1 MPKKEKK
8 DAQKQASGMPA
19 KGGEQVKKEFSR
31 EAFWHST
38 SHVMADAVKRLF
50 PGVKLAIGPAIEEG
64 FYYDFDRKSPFSEDE
79 LRKIE
84 AEMQKIINENL
95 KFVHAEKDRKEAEK
109 LLKGEPY
116 KLEMLN
122 ELKDKK
128 ISFYQHGNFI
138 DMCAGPHI
146 DYTKRIK
153 AFKLLQTSTAYW
165 RGDSKRPILQ
175 RIYGISFGSKDELS
189 NFLKM
194 REEAEKRDHAKL
206 GRELD
211 LFITHPA
218 VGKGLPLFTPK
229 GATIKRILQR
239 WIEDEEIKRGYQY
252 TSTPSISKT
261 DLYKISGHLE
271 HYKDKM
277 FVFTGHEKDQLAL
290 RPMTC
295 PFQFLIYNSKQRSYK
310 DLPIRYA
317 ETSPL
322 FRYEKSGELH
332 GLIRIWQFT
341 LADAHIICTPKQLE
355 EEFEG
360 VLDLIEY
367 IMKTL
372 GLTEYYYRF
381 SKWNP
386 KDKEKYIDNPK
397 AWGESQGILK
407 KILDKNKLKYEE
419 IEGDAAFYG
428 PKLDIQMKNVY
439 GKEDTIFTIQIDFAL
454 PERFDM
460 AYIDEKNNR
469 VRPMVIHRSSIG
481 AYERTMAL
489 LIEKYAGAFPTW
501 LAPVQVK
508 VLNLTDDNIKY
519 AEKVTGML
527 KEGGIR
533 VEIDFKPETIQNKIR
548 NAVLEKVPYTL
559 VIGKKEE
566 DAGTVA
572 VRTRD
577 GKVKY
582 GVKKEDFLKQI
593 SEEMEKKTIN

>member
-1 MPKKEKK
+1 M
-8 DAQKQASGMPA
+8 
-19 KGGEQVKKEFSR
+19 VKKESKKTAKAENKAETSAPKVFSK
-31 EAFWHST
+31 EQLWHST
-38 SHVMADAVKRLF
+38 SHIMADAVKRLW
-50 PGVKLAIGPAIEEG
+50 PEVKLAIGPAIEDG
-64 FYYDFDRKSPFSEDE
+64 FYYDFDKKTAFTEED
-79 LRKIE
+79 LLKIE
-84 AEMQKIINENL
+84 TTMKKIIDENL
-95 KFVHAEKDRKEAEK
+95 KFIHTEKDRREAEK
-109 LLKGEPY
+109 VLKGEPY
-116 KLEMLN
+116 KLELLN

-128 ISFYQHGNFI
+128 ISFYQHGSFI

-146 DYTKRIK
+146 DYSKRIK
-153 AFKLLQTSTAYW
+153 AFKLLSTSTAYW

-175 RIYGISFGSKDELS
+175 RIYGISFASKPELEA
-189 NFLKM
+189 FLKM

-229 GATIKRILQR
+229 GATVKRILQR

-252 TSTPSISKT
+252 TSTPVISKT
-261 DLYKISGHLE
+261 DIYKISGHLE

-277 FVFTGHEKDQLAL
+277 FMFTGHEKDELAL

-295 PFQFLIYNSKQRSYK
+295 PFQFLIFNSKQRSYK
-310 DLPIRYA
+310 DLPLKYA

-341 LADAHIICTPKQLE
+341 LTDAHIICAPSQLE
-355 EEFEG
+355 KEFED
-360 VLDLIEY
+360 VLDLIGH

-372 GLTEYYYRF
+372 GLTEYWYRF
-381 SKWNP
+381 SKWDP
-386 KDKEKYIDNPK
+386 KNKEKYIDNPK
-397 AWGESQGILK
+397 AWDSSQKMLK

-419 IEGDAAFYG
+419 VEGDAAFYG

-439 GKEDTIFTIQIDFAL
+439 GKEDTVFTIQIDFAL

-460 AYIDEKNNR
+460 KYTDENNNQ

-481 AYERTMAL
+481 CYERTMAM

-508 VLNLTDDNIKY
+508 VLNMSDDNMKY
-519 AEKVTGML
+519 TEKIVGML
-527 KEGGIR
+527 KEKGIR
-533 VEIDFKPETIQNKIR
+533 VETDYKAETIQNKVRI
-548 NAVLEKVPYTL
+548 AQLEKVPYML

-566 DAGTVA
+566 EAKTIA
-572 VRTRD
+572 VRTRE

-582 GVKKEDFLKQI
+582 GVKAEDFIEQML
-593 SEEMEKKTIN
+593 EEIEKKANS

>member
-1 MPKKEKK
+1 MPKK
-8 DAQKQASGMPA
+8 D
-19 KGGEQVKKEFSR
+19 VKKAEVKEEKHSQNQVTKAFSK
-31 EAFWHST
+31 EALWHST
-38 SHVMADAVKRLF
+38 SHIMADAVKRLR
-50 PGVKLAIGPAIEEG
+50 PDAKLAIGPAIEGG
-64 FYYDFDRKSPFSEDE
+64 FYYDFDTKPFSEED
-79 LRKIE
+79 LKNIE
-84 AEMQKIINENL
+84 KEMQRIIDENL
-95 KFVHAEKDRKEAEK
+95 KFIHTEKDKKEAEK

-116 KLEMLN
+116 KLEMLK
-122 ELKDKK
+122 ELPEKK
-128 ISFYQHGNFI
+128 ISFYEHGKFM

-153 AFKLLQTSTAYW
+153 AFKLTQTSTAYW
-165 RGDSKRPILQ
+165 RGDSKRQILQ
-175 RIYGISFGSKDELS
+175 RIYGISFTSKDELS

-194 REEAEKRDHAKL
+194 REDAEKRDHAKL

-229 GATIKRILQR
+229 GATIKRVLQR
-239 WIEDEEIKRGYQY
+239 WVEDEEIKRGYQY

-271 HYKDKM
+271 LYKDKM

-295 PFQFLIYNSKQRSYK
+295 PFQFLIYNSRQRSYR
-310 DLPIRYA
+310 DLPIKYA
-317 ETSPL
+317 ETSDL

-341 LADAHIICTPKQLE
+341 LADAHIICAPKQLE

-381 SKWNP
+381 SKWDP
-386 KDKEKYIDNPK
+386 KNKEKYIDNPK
-397 AWGESQGILK
+397 AWDDSQIMLK
-407 KILDKNKLKYEE
+407 KMLDKNKLKYEE
-419 IEGDAAFYG
+419 VEGDAAFYG

-439 GKEDTIFTIQIDFAL
+439 GKEDTMFTIQIDFAL
-454 PERFDM
+454 PERFNM
-460 AYIDEKNNR
+460 TYIDENNKSL
-469 VRPMVIHRSSIG
+469 RPMVIHRSSIG
-481 AYERTMAL
+481 CYERTMAM

-508 VLNLTDDNIKY
+508 VMNLTDDNIIY
-519 AEKVTGML
+519 AEKVVNLL
-527 KEGGIR
+527 KEKGIR
-533 VEIDFKPETIQNKIR
+533 VETDFKPETIQNKVR
-548 NAVLEKVPYTL
+548 NSQLEKVPYML

-582 GVKKEDFLKQI
+582 GVKTEDFVKQI
-593 SEEMEKKTIN
+593 SEEIEKKVNS

>member
-1 MPKKEKK
+1 M
-8 DAQKQASGMPA
+8 
-19 KGGEQVKKEFSR
+19 VKKEVKVVKKKSKEAKPEVQNAPKVFSK
-31 EAFWHST
+31 EQLWHST
-38 SHVMADAVKRLF
+38 SHIMADAVKRIW
-50 PGVKLAIGPAIEEG
+50 PDVKLAIGPAIEDG
-64 FYYDFDRKSPFSEDE
+64 FYYDFDKKTAFTEDD
-79 LRKIE
+79 LRKTE
-84 AEMQKIINENL
+84 NEMQKIIDSNL
-95 KFVHAEKDRKEAEK
+95 KFIRSETDKKQAGK

-116 KLEMLN
+116 KLELLN
-122 ELKDKK
+122 ELEDKK
-128 ISFYQHGNFI
+128 ISFYQHGNFM

-165 RGDSKRPILQ
+165 RGDSKRPVLQ
-175 RIYGISFGSKDELS
+175 RIYGISFTSKPEMEA
-189 NFLKM
+189 FLKM

-229 GATIKRILQR
+229 GATVKRILQR

-252 TSTPSISKT
+252 TSTPVISKT
-261 DLYKISGHLE
+261 DIYKLSGHLD

-277 FVFTGHEKDQLAL
+277 FTFLGHEKDNLAL

-295 PFQFLIYNSKQRSYK
+295 PFQFLIYNSKQRSYR
-310 DLPIRYA
+310 DLPIKYA

-332 GLIRIWQFT
+332 GLIRAWQFT
-341 LADAHIICTPKQLE
+341 LADAHIICAPSQLE
-355 EEFEG
+355 SEFEE
-360 VLDLIEY
+360 VLKLIEY
-367 IMKTL
+367 IMTTL
-372 GLTEYYYRF
+372 GLTEYFYKF
-381 SKWNP
+381 SKWDPNN
-386 KDKEKYIDNPK
+386 KGKYIDNPK
-397 AWGESQGILK
+397 AWESSQKILK

-419 IEGDAAFYG
+419 VEGDAAFYG

-439 GKEDTIFTIQIDFAL
+439 GKEDTIFTVQIDFAL

-460 AYIDEKNNR
+460 SYIDEKNNK

-481 AYERTMAL
+481 CYERTMAM
-489 LIEKYAGAFPTW
+489 LIEKYAGAFPVW

-508 VLNLTDDNIKY
+508 VLNMSDDNMKY
-519 AEKVTGML
+519 TEKIVEML
-527 KEGGIR
+527 KEKGIR
-533 VEIDFKPETIQNKIR
+533 VETDYKAETIQNKVRI
-548 NAVLEKVPYTL
+548 AQLEKVPYML

-566 DAGTVA
+566 EAKTIA

-582 GVKKEDFLKQI
+582 GVKSEDFLKQI
-593 SEEMEKKTIN
+593 LEEIEKKTN